1 MNVPYNPFANVDL
14 DAVPES
20 DNNYDLIPNGEYGIR
35 AVDMELKTSQNAGQ
49 HGNFGQ
55 MVAVQFELTGPTHA
69 GRKIFANYN
78 IVNDN
83 ATAVEIGLRELRSW
97 MQACGKATS
106 GQMSMERVYECVG
119 MEFVGRVGVQKSKNP
134 NYDDNNKIAKYKPHP
149 MTAAAGQAPA
159 APAPAPAAVP
169 APAVAATPATPAAP
183 APAPAAVP
191 APAAPAAPLPGARPW
206 ER

>member
-1 MNVPYNPFANVDL
+1 MNVPYDPFANVNL

-55 MVAVQFELTGPTHA
+55 MVAVQFEITGPTHA

-134 NYDDNNKIAKYKPHP
+134 NYDDSNKIAKYKPHP

-159 APAPAPAAVP
+159 APAAPAPAPSLPPAEPVP
-169 APAVAATPATPAAP
+169 DSMK
-183 APAPAAVP
+183 APAAVP